1 MDTWASPKQ
10 TIALSA
16 FSDEKDYRDRSI
28 KMIKEL
34 RWKISLQTTYFA
46 FIFEK
51 QKRCR
56 IQKAKTRV

>member
-1 MDTWASPKQ
+1 MKFF
-10 TIALSA
+10 A
-16 FSDEKDYRDRSI
+16 FSDEKDNRNRGI

-34 RWKISLQTTYFA
+34 CWMILSHTTHLA

-56 IQKAKTRV
+56 IQKAKARV